1 MRGPGDKPSAQLES
15 LMLKQMLEASGAF
28 HPTDAAGSK
37 VVTGLFTEA
46 MADAIAKAGG
56 LGIAKMIDQSIAP
69 HASAPEAA
77 PHPGARV
84 TSGFGSRI
92 DPITHQAS
100 NHPGVDLGATLGTP
114 IPAAEDGTV
123 IQAGPRGGYG
133 NAIEIAHPDGTHTLY
148 GHASELLVKEGDQV
162 RAGETIAKVGESGRA
177 TGPHLHLEVRKAGV
191 AINPSGV
198 LKAYRLGVEDPHGGS
213 HEGQ

>member
-28 HPTDAAGSK
+28 HATDAAGSK

-56 LGIAKMIDQSIAP
+56 LGIAKMIDHSIAP
-69 HASAPEAA
+69 APQQPQTAS
-77 PHPGARV
+77 HV

-92 DPITHQAS
+92 DPFTHQAS

-148 GHASELLVKEGDQV
+148 GHASEVLVKAGDQV

-177 TGPHLHLEVRKAGV
+177 TGPHLHLEVRKEGV